1 VAKQN
6 RTTIKDTLRAVNS
19 VDGYTTLAPPTY
31 VPSQPTIKM
40 VISGQVQG
48 RIEMLID
55 PIVAISVISTE
66 TGWQPPNVRL
76 PPDFG
81 PGGEKVCCR
90 AREKIGP

>member
-1 VAKQN
+1 MAKQN

-31 VPSQPTIKM
+31 VPSQQTIKV
-40 VISGQVQG
+40 VISGQGQG
-48 RIEMLID
+48 RVEMLID

-66 TGWQPPNVRL
+66 TDWQSPDVRL

-81 PGGEKVCCR
+81 PGGEKVCCC